1 MYRSEPSA
9 LTVLYQ
15 HGVST
20 LTVYFIIYQV
30 FNLDKILCLQFSYT
44 DLQTSR
50 LIRRYFMTS
59 SRFII
64 TVIGSDRVG
73 IVARITTVMA
83 SYNVNI
89 VDISQTIMQGIFT
102 MIMLAEAPKENFD
115 LAAFQQAMDAE
126 GKSLGV
132 EVKVQ
137 HEDAF
142 RFMHR
147 I

>member
-1 MYRSEPSA
+1 M
-9 LTVLYQ
+9 V
-15 HGVST
+15 
-20 LTVYFIIYQV
+20 
-30 FNLDKILCLQFSYT
+30 
-44 DLQTSR
+44 
-50 LIRRYFMTS
+50 S

-83 SYNVNI
+83 NFNVNI
-89 VDISQTIMQGIFT
+89 VDITQTIMQGIFT
-102 MIMLAEAPKENFD
+102 MILLAEAPQENFD
-115 LAAFQQAMDAE
+115 LVAFQEAMGAE
-126 GKSLGV
+126 GKGLGV

-142 RFMHR
+142 LFMHR

>member
-1 MYRSEPSA
+1 MA
-9 LTVLYQ
+9 
-15 HGVST
+15 
-20 LTVYFIIYQV
+20 
-30 FNLDKILCLQFSYT
+30 
-44 DLQTSR
+44 
-50 LIRRYFMTS
+50 S

-64 TVIGSDRVG
+64 TVIGSDKVG

-83 SYNVNI
+83 NFKVNI
-89 VDISQTIMQGIFT
+89 VDITQTTMQGIFT
-102 MIMLAEAPKENFD
+102 MIMLAEAPKEGFD
-115 LAAFQQAMDAE
+115 LPAFQMDMETE
-126 GKSLGV
+126 GKELGV

>member
-1 MYRSEPSA
+1 
-9 LTVLYQ
+9 V
-15 HGVST
+15 
-20 LTVYFIIYQV
+20 
-30 FNLDKILCLQFSYT
+30 
-44 DLQTSR
+44 
-50 LIRRYFMTS
+50 TS
-59 SRFII
+59 SCFII

-73 IVARITTVMA
+73 IIARVTTVMA
-83 SYNVNI
+83 NFNVNI

-102 MIMLAEAPKENFD
+102 MIMLAEAPQENFD
-115 LAAFQQAMDAE
+115 LAAFQKSMDTE

-132 EVKVQ
+132 EVKIQ

>member
-1 MYRSEPSA
+1 
-9 LTVLYQ
+9 
-15 HGVST
+15 
-20 LTVYFIIYQV
+20 
-30 FNLDKILCLQFSYT
+30 
-44 DLQTSR
+44 
-50 LIRRYFMTS
+50 MTS

-83 SYNVNI
+83 SFGVNI
-89 VDISQTIMQGIFT
+89 VDISQTTMQGIFT
-102 MIMLAEAPKENFD
+102 MIMLAEAPQDNFD
-115 LAAFQQAMDAE
+115 LAEFQKSMDDA
-126 GKSLGV
+126 GKNLGV

>member
-1 MYRSEPSA
+1 
-9 LTVLYQ
+9 
-15 HGVST
+15 
-20 LTVYFIIYQV
+20 
-30 FNLDKILCLQFSYT
+30 
-44 DLQTSR
+44 
-50 LIRRYFMTS
+50 MTS
-59 SRFII
+59 TRFII

-83 SYNVNI
+83 SFNVNI

-102 MIMLAEAPKENFD
+102 MIMLAEAPVDFN
-115 LAAFQQAMDAE
+115 LAAFQKAMDAE
-126 GKSLGV
+126 GKGLGV

-137 HEDAF
+137 HEDVF

>member
-1 MYRSEPSA
+1 
-9 LTVLYQ
+9 
-15 HGVST
+15 
-20 LTVYFIIYQV
+20 
-30 FNLDKILCLQFSYT
+30 
-44 DLQTSR
+44 
-50 LIRRYFMTS
+50 MTS

-102 MIMLAEAPKENFD
+102 MIMLAEAPENFD
-115 LAAFQQAMDAE
+115 LSAFQQAMDAE

-137 HEDAF
+137 HEDVF

>member
-1 MYRSEPSA
+1 MA
-9 LTVLYQ
+9 
-15 HGVST
+15 
-20 LTVYFIIYQV
+20 
-30 FNLDKILCLQFSYT
+30 
-44 DLQTSR
+44 
-50 LIRRYFMTS
+50 S

-83 SYNVNI
+83 NFNVNI

-102 MIMLAEAPKENFD
+102 MIMLAEAPENFD
-115 LAAFQQAMDAE
+115 LAAFQEAMIAE

-137 HEDAF
+137 HEDVF

>member
-1 MYRSEPSA
+1 
-9 LTVLYQ
+9 V
-15 HGVST
+15 
-20 LTVYFIIYQV
+20 
-30 FNLDKILCLQFSYT
+30 
-44 DLQTSR
+44 
-50 LIRRYFMTS
+50 TS

-83 SYNVNI
+83 SFNVNI
-89 VDISQTIMQGIFT
+89 VDISQTTMQGIFT
-102 MIMLAEAPKENFD
+102 MIMLAEAPQDHFD
-115 LAAFQQAMDAE
+115 LAEFQKSMDDA
-126 GKSLGV
+126 GKNLGV

>member
-1 MYRSEPSA
+1 MA
-9 LTVLYQ
+9 
-15 HGVST
+15 
-20 LTVYFIIYQV
+20 
-30 FNLDKILCLQFSYT
+30 
-44 DLQTSR
+44 
-50 LIRRYFMTS
+50 S

-83 SYNVNI
+83 DFNVNI

-102 MIMLAEAPKENFD
+102 MIMLAEAPQDNFD
-115 LAAFQQAMDAE
+115 LAAFQEAMGTE
-126 GKSLGV
+126 GKNFGV

-137 HEDAF
+137 HEDVF

-147 I
+147 V

>member
-1 MYRSEPSA
+1 
-9 LTVLYQ
+9 
-15 HGVST
+15 
-20 LTVYFIIYQV
+20 
-30 FNLDKILCLQFSYT
+30 
-44 DLQTSR
+44 
-50 LIRRYFMTS
+50 MTS

-83 SYNVNI
+83 NFNVNI
-89 VDISQTIMQGIFT
+89 VDISQTIMDGIFT
-102 MIMLAEAPKENFD
+102 MIMLAEAPEKNCD
-115 LAAFQQAMDAE
+115 RAAFQEAMETE

-137 HEDAF
+137 NEDIF

>member
-1 MYRSEPSA
+1 MA
-9 LTVLYQ
+9 
-15 HGVST
+15 
-20 LTVYFIIYQV
+20 
-30 FNLDKILCLQFSYT
+30 
-44 DLQTSR
+44 
-50 LIRRYFMTS
+50 S

-64 TVIGSDRVG
+64 TVIGSDRIG

-83 SYNVNI
+83 NFNVNI

-102 MIMLAEAPKENFD
+102 MIMLAEAPQENFD
-115 LAAFQQAMDAE
+115 LVAFQGAMSAE
-126 GKSLGV
+126 GKNLGV

-137 HEDAF
+137 NEDAF

>member
-1 MYRSEPSA
+1 MA
-9 LTVLYQ
+9 
-15 HGVST
+15 
-20 LTVYFIIYQV
+20 
-30 FNLDKILCLQFSYT
+30 
-44 DLQTSR
+44 
-50 LIRRYFMTS
+50 S

-83 SYNVNI
+83 NFNVNI
-89 VDISQTIMQGIFT
+89 VDITQTIMQGIFT
-102 MIMLAEAPKENFD
+102 MIMLAEAPQENFD
-115 LAAFQQAMDAE
+115 LAAFQEAMGAE
-126 GKSLGV
+126 GKNLGV

>member
-1 MYRSEPSA
+1 
-9 LTVLYQ
+9 
-15 HGVST
+15 
-20 LTVYFIIYQV
+20 
-30 FNLDKILCLQFSYT
+30 
-44 DLQTSR
+44 
-50 LIRRYFMTS
+50 MTS

-83 SYNVNI
+83 SFNVNI

-102 MIMLAEAPKENFD
+102 MIMLAEAPQKNFD
-115 LAAFQQAMDAE
+115 LAVFQEAMNAE
-126 GKSLGV
+126 GKGLGV

-142 RFMHR
+142 HFMHR

>member
-1 MYRSEPSA
+1 
-9 LTVLYQ
+9 
-15 HGVST
+15 
-20 LTVYFIIYQV
+20 
-30 FNLDKILCLQFSYT
+30 
-44 DLQTSR
+44 
-50 LIRRYFMTS
+50 MTS

-73 IVARITTVMA
+73 IVAGITTVMA
-83 SYNVNI
+83 RFNVNI

-102 MIMLAEAPKENFD
+102 MIMLAEAPMENFD
-115 LAAFQQAMDAE
+115 LAAFQEAMDKVGTKME
-126 GKSLGV
+126 V